1 MTQVLSARRLFE
13 RAYEMLFPVAIAI
26 CALGLVFPNA
36 LPIPLAIAV
45 AGISALFIWI
55 SVNDFKTR
63 RVPNVVTYPLM
74 IVGVVRAIAF
84 CDGIFLLFWVVFF
97 TLWTTR
103 FMGGGDAKLL
113 MGLFGLFPDFQ
124 LAWLVA
130 LCILVTGLPYLA
142 YKYRHQWRTIPRALF
157 WRLITRQFLPSQTEF
172 EKDAVPYAFS
182 FCLAGGVYLLTR
194 VVQP

>member
-1 MTQVLSARRLFE
+1 MTQVHFAQPLFA
-13 RAYEMLFPVAIAI
+13 RAYRTLFPIAVAI
-26 CALGLVFPNA
+26 CALGLVFPDA
-36 LPIPLAIAV
+36 LPIPPPIAV

-55 SVNDFKTR
+55 SINDFRTR

-74 IVGVVRAIAF
+74 MVGVVRAIAF
-84 CDGIFLLFWVVFF
+84 RDGIFLLYWVVFF

-130 LCILVTGLPYLA
+130 FGILVTGLPYLA
-142 YKYRHQWRTIPRALF
+142 YKYRHQWRSIPRALF
-157 WRLITRQFLPSQTEF
+157 WRLITRQFLPSQAEF

-182 FCLAGGVYLLTR
+182 FCLAGAAYLLLR
-194 VVQP
+194 LVQ